1 MNKEKI
7 LIVDDEV
14 GLIKLLEVTLTKERF
29 SRITSCVNGK
39 DTLLKVQ
46 AEEFDLI
53 LLDVMLPDMDG
64 FEVCREIRKYSEA
77 PIIFISSC
85 SSDFDK
91 LTGLGAGGDDYITKP
106 FNPLEVVARVKAIF
120 RRKKMYEARSIQ
132 KSSQTTLTYG
142 NILLTPSEARLVV
155 EEREVECT
163 AKEMDLLTFFL
174 QHPNQVFSSGE
185 LYERV
190 WGEDVFGEEKTVT
203 IYISRI
209 RKKIGDNTRN
219 PFLIVNLRGIG
230 YKFVPPIP
238 CP

>member
-1 MNKEKI
+1 
-7 LIVDDEV
+7 
-14 GLIKLLEVTLTKERF
+14 
-29 SRITSCVNGK
+29 
-39 DTLLKVQ
+39 
-46 AEEFDLI
+46 
-53 LLDVMLPDMDG
+53 
-64 FEVCREIRKYSEA
+64 
-77 PIIFISSC
+77 
-85 SSDFDK
+85 
-91 LTGLGAGGDDYITKP
+91 
-106 FNPLEVVARVKAIF
+106 
-120 RRKKMYEARSIQ
+120 MYEARSIP
-132 KSSQTTLTYG
+132 KSIQTNLTYG

-238 CP
+238 SP